1 MATTVPI
8 LVQDLPV
15 YISSKTGEPVTISKS
30 DFLSLFDNL
39 DFKPV
44 SEPSITTRL
53 NLDGSPYAYAS
64 VNFGSHEQAIEA
76 LSQINFTLI
85 NNVPIRAALWDQ
97 KTRSDLLAGENKII
111 IINLPIDMSISTLE
125 NTMNDF
131 GHVIDCQI
139 PTRYGKPLSYGI
151 IQFDDHDDVIDTCSF
166 LYKKSFD
173 GKKVQVIEMPDKP
186 VKKIQNLNKN
196 FKELL
201 YFSGKNESN
210 QLFYKKSDFISPPIS
225 YPIQNLSLSYSVYSE
240 HSIMILENEKAAAV
254 GSNKV
259 HQVSHLAPQL
269 FENQTIVSVQNSK
282 DLKIDSFSSAV
293 CGSKYTLYL
302 CNPTI
307 KSIIHSSLCKA
318 QPKTRQFLILEK
330 KCQLHYMEVKMFQLQ
345 LTVMELSSLLIRRIS
360 SLLTC
365 QIMRKQSSLLAQINL
380 FLLSQKV
387 DTFIVPLQILPK
399 IQTI

>member
-1 MATTVPI
+1 MTTAAPI
-8 LVQDLPV
+8 LIQDLPV

-30 DFLSLFDNL
+30 DFLSLFDDL
-39 DFKPV
+39 DFKPA

-53 NLDGSPYAYAS
+53 NPDGSPYAYAS
-64 VNFGSHEQAIEA
+64 VNCGSHEQAIEA

-85 NNVPIRAALWDQ
+85 NNVP
-97 KTRSDLLAGENKII
+97 
-111 IINLPIDMSISTLE
+111 
-125 NTMNDF
+125 
-131 GHVIDCQI
+131 
-139 PTRYGKPLSYGI
+139 
-151 IQFDDHDDVIDTCSF
+151 
-166 LYKKSFD
+166 
-173 GKKVQVIEMPDKP
+173 DKP
-186 VKKIQNLNKN
+186 VKKIQNLNKS

-210 QLFYKKSDFISPPIS
+210 QLFYKKSDFISPPII
-225 YPIQNLSLSYSVYSE
+225 YPIQNLSPSYSVYSQ

-307 KSIIHSSLCKA
+307 KSIIRSSLCKA